1 MKVEIVSYSNKYSK
15 YFYELNYDWLNEF
28 FYVEKYDEQ
37 VLRNCKSEIIDKGGY
52 IFFALNNSQV
62 VGTMALILKENGI
75 YELNKMA
82 VKKDLRGNGIGHQ
95 LIQYIIDYSIDKNFK
110 SIILYSNTVLKNSI
124 HLYKK
129 FGFNEI
135 DNSDAP
141 YKRSDIKME
150 LKLSNFRK

>member
-28 FYVEKYDEQ
+28 FYVEEYDEQ

-62 VGTMALILKENGI
+62 VGTMALIFKENGI

-110 SIILYSNTVLKNSI
+110 SIILYSFDI
-124 HLYKK
+124 HSWILFFYFIGSNKT
-129 FGFNEI
+129 FDCLLWCFNFW
-135 DNSDAP
+135 S
-141 YKRSDIKME
+141 
-150 LKLSNFRK
+150 SNFFRLNLN

>member
-62 VGTMALILKENGI
+62 VGTMALILRETGI

-95 LIQYIIDYSIDKNFK
+95 LIQYIIDYSIDKEFK